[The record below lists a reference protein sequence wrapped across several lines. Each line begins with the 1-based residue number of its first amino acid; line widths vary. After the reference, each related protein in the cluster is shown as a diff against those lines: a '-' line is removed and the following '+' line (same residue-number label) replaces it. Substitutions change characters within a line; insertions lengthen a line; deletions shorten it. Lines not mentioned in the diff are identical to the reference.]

1 MSLRLFILVYF
12 YELKTLNDLHRPYYG
27 LEKGYEGIRIS
38 SLASPNLE
46 YKNSQRKYTKA
57 QNYINM

>member
-1 MSLRLFILVYF
+1 MSLRLLILVYF

-38 SLASPNLE
+38 SLANPNHE
-46 YKNSQRKYTKA
+46 
-57 QNYINM
+57 